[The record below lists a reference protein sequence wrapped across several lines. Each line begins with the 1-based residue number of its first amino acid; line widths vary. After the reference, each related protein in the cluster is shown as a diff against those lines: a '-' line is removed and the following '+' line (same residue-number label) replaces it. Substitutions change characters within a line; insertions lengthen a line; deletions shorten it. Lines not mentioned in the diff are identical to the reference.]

1 MMWSKG
7 EGCIRLVPVMLLVS
21 LLGLL
26 PVWAAPPSDKPTTEK
41 PTLIPSPK
49 PERPGS
55 AAVPQ
60 PEKAR
65 NPQVVIETD
74 RGKMTLELFPDVAP
88 KTVVRFTELVKKGFY
103 NGLIFHRV
111 VQKFLVQ
118 GGDPAGDGSGG
129 SGSTIPAEFNER
141 KHVAGTVGMARLRD
155 PDSADS
161 QFYICLE
168 PQPFLDGKYTVF
180 GQVVEGLEVLAKIQA
195 NDIMRKMTL
204 KP

>member
-1 MMWSKG
+1 MLWSKW
-7 EGCIRLVPVMLLVS
+7 EWARLASAILLLC
-21 LLGLL
+21 LLSFLSAS
-26 PVWAAPPSDKPTTEK
+26 AAPPSEK
-41 PTLIPSPK
+41 PSPEKLAPIATPK

-55 AAVPQ
+55 ASPAQ
-60 PEKAR
+60 GEKVR
-65 NPQVVIETD
+65 NPHVVIETD

-103 NGLIFHRV
+103 NGLTFHRV
-111 VQKFLVQ
+111 LAKFLVQ

-129 SGSTIPAEFNER
+129 SGVAIPAEFNER

-168 PQPFLDGKYTVF
+168 PQPFLDGQYTVF
-180 GQVVEGLEVLAKIQA
+180 GQVVDGLEVMATVRE
-195 NDIMRKMTL
+195 NDIMRKVYL